1 MIDDEP
7 DVQTAHHVVIIGA
20 GMAGIKAA
28 HILAKRGL
36 RITIVEGNDYI
47 GGRMRSFEMQGVKLE
62 DGATWIQSLA
72 AEKENPIWT
81 LSKKIGLEHR
91 ESDFDNL
98 CAVMG
103 DGSGDVTAAFK
114 Q

>member
-1 MIDDEP
+1 VIDDEP

-47 GGRMRSFEMQGVKLE
+47 GGRMRSFEM
-62 DGATWIQSLA
+62 
-72 AEKENPIWT
+72 
-81 LSKKIGLEHR
+81 
-91 ESDFDNL
+91 
-98 CAVMG
+98 
-103 DGSGDVTAAFK
+103 
-114 Q
+114 